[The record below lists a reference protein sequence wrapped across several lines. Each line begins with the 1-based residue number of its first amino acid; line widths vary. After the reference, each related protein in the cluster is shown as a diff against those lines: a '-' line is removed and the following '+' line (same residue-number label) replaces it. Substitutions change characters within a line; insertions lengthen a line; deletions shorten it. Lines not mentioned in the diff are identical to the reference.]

1 MVLLGD
7 SDINLKGLRS
17 KKKKMVDNSDWR
29 PWSELPEVL
38 LYLITK
44 WLGTIDHLMFGCVCE
59 HRGCMLCHTGKS
71 LWHPNL
77 HLLFLCQTVP
87 GELVTSITS
96 LMEGC

>member
-29 PWSELPEVL
+29 PWLELPEVL

-44 WLGTIDHLMFGCVCE
+44 WLGTIDHLMFGCAANTEVVCCVIQARVYGIPTSTCYFYVKPFQE
-59 HRGCMLCHTGKS
+59 S
-71 LWHPNL
+71 L
-77 HLLFLCQTVP
+77 LLP
-87 GELVTSITS
+87 
-96 LMEGC
+96 